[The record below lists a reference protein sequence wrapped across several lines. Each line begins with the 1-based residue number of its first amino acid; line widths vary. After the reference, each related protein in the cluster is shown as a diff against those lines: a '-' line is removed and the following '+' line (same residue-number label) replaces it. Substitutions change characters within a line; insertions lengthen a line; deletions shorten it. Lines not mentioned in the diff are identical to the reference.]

1 MINRMVGVVVV
12 LPFLQPIADFL
23 VKIDPDP
30 SRMAANFHSAFNIAL
45 ALAFVL
51 VLDQLAALLIR
62 VLPDRTQ
69 SLDPS
74 SSLYLDEGAIGTPAL
89 ALTAAAR
96 ETLHMGYR

>member
-1 MINRMVGVVVV
+1 
-12 LPFLQPIADFL
+12 LSQPQYH
-23 VKIDPDP
+23 
-30 SRMAANFHSAFNIAL
+30 AALNWLS
-45 ALAFVL
+45 ALAFIL

-74 SSLYLDEGAIGTPAL
+74 SPLYLDEGAIGTPAL

-96 ETLHMGYR
+96 ETLHMGDIVETMT